1 MTDRKIQYNVINIFS
16 GSNNIEMKA
25 KINEIIRNL
34 CVTELEIIAGLEY
47 NEDTTLLGDALVLKK
62 GASNNVN

>member
-1 MTDRKIQYNVINIFS
+1 MTKQKTKYNVINIFS

-47 NEDTTLLGDALVLKK
+47 NENATLLGDALDLKR
-62 GASNNVN
+62 GGIEQC

>member
-25 KINEIIRNL
+25 KVNEIIRNL
-34 CVTELEIIAGLEY
+34 CVTELEITAGLEY
-47 NEDTTLLGDALVLKK
+47 NEDTTLLGDASDLKR
-62 GASNNVN
+62 GGIEQC

>member
-1 MTDRKIQYNVINIFS
+1 MTDRKTKYNVINIFS

-47 NEDTTLLGDALVLKK
+47 NEDTTLLGDALDLKR
-62 GASNNVN
+62 GGIEQC

>member
-1 MTDRKIQYNVINIFS
+1 MTTKKTQYNVINIFS

-47 NEDTTLLGDALVLKK
+47 NEDTTLLGDALDLKR
-62 GASNNVN
+62 GGIEQC

>member
-1 MTDRKIQYNVINIFS
+1 MTDRKTQYNVINIFS

-47 NEDTTLLGDALVLKK
+47 NEDTTLLGDALDLKK
-62 GASNNVN
+62 GGIEQC

>member
-1 MTDRKIQYNVINIFS
+1 MANQKTKYNVINIFS

-34 CVTELEIIAGLEY
+34 CITELEIIAGLEY

-62 GASNNVN
+62 EGIEQC

>member
-1 MTDRKIQYNVINIFS
+1 MTDRKTQYNVINIFS

-47 NEDTTLLGDALVLKK
+47 NEDTTLLGDALDLKR
-62 GASNNVN
+62 GGIEQC

>member
-1 MTDRKIQYNVINIFS
+1 MTDRKTQYNVINIFS
-16 GSNNIEMKA
+16 GRSNIEMKA

-47 NEDTTLLGDALVLKK
+47 NEDTTLLGDALDLKK
-62 GASNNVN
+62 GGVEQC

>member
-1 MTDRKIQYNVINIFS
+1 MTAKKTQYNVINIFS

-47 NEDTTLLGDALVLKK
+47 NEDTTLLGDALDLKR
-62 GASNNVN
+62 GGIEQC

>member
-1 MTDRKIQYNVINIFS
+1 MTTKKTQYNVINIFS
-16 GSNNIEMKA
+16 GDNNIEMKA

-47 NEDTTLLGDALVLKK
+47 NEDTTLLGDALDLKR
-62 GASNNVN
+62 GGIEQC

>member
-1 MTDRKIQYNVINIFS
+1 MTDRKTEYNVINIFS

-47 NEDTTLLGDALVLKK
+47 NKDTTLLGDALDLKK
-62 GASNNVN
+62 GGIEQC

>member
-1 MTDRKIQYNVINIFS
+1 MTDRKTQYNVINIFS

-34 CVTELEIIAGLEY
+34 CITELEIIAGLEY
-47 NEDTTLLGDALVLKK
+47 NEDTTLLGDAQDLKR
-62 GASNNVN
+62 GGIEQC

>member
-1 MTDRKIQYNVINIFS
+1 MTAKKTQYNVINIFS

-47 NEDTTLLGDALVLKK
+47 NEDTTLLGNALDLKRW
-62 GASNNVN
+62 GIEQC

>member
-1 MTDRKIQYNVINIFS
+1 MTDRKTQYNVINIFS

-34 CVTELEIIAGLEY
+34 CITELEIIAGLEY
-47 NEDTTLLGDALVLKK
+47 NEDTTLLGDALDLKR
-62 GASNNVN
+62 GGIEQC